1 MSSESFLIS
10 SFSSLIMGKAKA
22 KFRAFM
28 EKYSQH
34 IELNRNILLGS
45 VSSLACASLCNEF
58 AKELYK
64 EPWITTALTS
74 AAQNLSFFAV
84 YAPLHFR
91 MKRGEFRQ
99 NGKTNW
105 KKYWK
110 DIGKI
115 YLVGL
120 PANIT
125 FNACFAGGN
134 YYLLMKGAE
143 AKTASIVSYVG
154 SYIPAQTMMTYI
166 ADRSKMVRTDANT
179 ALH

>member
-1 MSSESFLIS
+1 M
-10 SFSSLIMGKAKA
+10 AKPKT
-22 KFRAFM
+22 KFHAFR
-28 EKYSQH
+28 EKYGQH
-34 IELNRNILLGS
+34 IEFNRNILLGS
-45 VSSLACASLCNEF
+45 VASGVCASLCNEF

-91 MKRGEFRQ
+91 MKRDEFTQ

-105 KKYWK
+105 KRYWK
-110 DIGKI
+110 DIGKT

-125 FNACFAGGN
+125 FNACFSGGN
-134 YYLLMKGAE
+134 YYLLINGAE
-143 AKTASIVSYVG
+143 AKMASIISYVV

-166 ADRSKMVRTDANT
+166 ADRSKLVRTDANP